1 MIAVE
6 TAQTAT
12 LPGLK
17 LERGRAKL
25 SQARLAFLSG
35 VALNTIQRAE
45 WGLKVDA
52 NTRGKLATALDVP
65 AAALLEVER

>member
-6 TAQTAT
+6 AGQTAA
-12 LPGLK
+12 LPRL
-17 LERGRAKL
+17 RRQRDRAKL

-45 WGLKVDA
+45 YGLNVDA
-52 NTRGKLATALDVP
+52 TTREKLAATLDVP
-65 AAALLEVER
+65 VSALLVGER